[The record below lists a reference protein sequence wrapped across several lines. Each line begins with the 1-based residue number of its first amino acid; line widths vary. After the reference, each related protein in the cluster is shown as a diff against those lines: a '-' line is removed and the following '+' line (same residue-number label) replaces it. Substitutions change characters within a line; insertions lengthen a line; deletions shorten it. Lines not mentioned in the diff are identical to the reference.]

1 MNLQRTETVE
11 TIIEEFEKVFQIELE
26 KFYDNLK
33 KSNSKFKIFLNESN
47 YKVEIE
53 TLDLTD
59 NFSMEIKYKD
69 KIKLPVI
76 IKTIPKKIRK

>member
-11 TIIEEFEKVFQIELE
+11 NIIEEFEKVFQIELE

-33 KSNSKFKIFLNESN
+33 KNNNKFKIFLNESN
-47 YKVEIE
+47 YKIEIE

-59 NFSMEIKYKD
+59 NFLLEIKYKE
-69 KIKLPVI
+69 KLKLPTI